1 MVIDLLYKNTLRKI
15 KNSLGRYLSLLII
28 VLIGVGF
35 FAGIQVTVPD
45 MISVADRYYK
55 EQNLMDFKVVS
66 SLGLTDDDVKALSS
80 LENAKTVIPSYSL
93 DVLDHSRAIRLHA
106 LEDGV
111 NNVRL
116 IEGRMPE
123 TDTECVADSKN
134 YAIGDVIKIEG
145 NASDNLK
152 SSEFTVVGTIDSVLY
167 LADDYGSTTIGDGR
181 LASFIF
187 INRGDFTLDVYTE
200 IYMIAKGTSSTTAY
214 GTDYDAAAAK
224 LENELIKIK
233 PDREE
238 ARYQGILNSVQQ
250 KIGNAQARP
259 DETGENIA
267 GLGKPQWHIFGRE
280 AAVGYEELKSGID
293 VVSSVA
299 AVFPLFFIA
308 IVMLMTS
315 NTMARM
321 IAEERGELG
330 TLTSLGYRDRSI
342 ITTYLLYVLSASGL
356 GAVIGFYAGCSII
369 PPLISSNFRFIL
381 PPLVIQYDLITFALI
396 LLVTLALMT
405 LVTIISCNVELR
417 QQPAALMR
425 PVPPKKGQK
434 ILLERIAFIWKHLSF
449 TWKVT
454 IRNMFRY
461 KKRGIM
467 TIIGVAGC
475 ASLLLVGF
483 GLSDSMN
490 GVAEK
495 QYGEI
500 FRYDNMII
508 LNDEIKTIDGDLKS
522 LLDKEKIKEP
532 LLIRQAS
539 FQSGSG
545 EKSQDTFLMVPEN
558 EAMFYNYFHLTDAKS
573 GSTLELDDSGV
584 VITRK
589 LADTFSLNKG
599 DILTLKDGENHEY
612 QLTVS
617 GVAENYTANY
627 AYMSSALYNKVFGQ
641 APAYNVV
648 VSNHEGDE
656 KELARQLMNS
666 DAVLNVVF
674 TDDLRQKILDS
685 NESLDSIIVLIVV
698 VASLLEIV
706 VLYNLTSIN
715 ISERTREIATLKVL
729 GFNDGET
736 NGYIYREAFILTLI
750 STVLGM
756 ILGVFLHRFVV
767 GIIEGNAMAL
777 FRKIDWDSFVWASV
791 LTIAFS
797 VIMQIST
804 YFKLRKI
811 DMIESLKSVE

>member
-1 MVIDLLYKNTLRKI
+1 MTL
-15 KNSLGRYLSLLII
+15 
-28 VLIGVGF
+28 V
-35 FAGIQVTVPD
+35 
-45 MISVADRYYK
+45 
-55 EQNLMDFKVVS
+55 
-66 SLGLTDDDVKALSS
+66 
-80 LENAKTVIPSYSL
+80 
-93 DVLDHSRAIRLHA
+93 
-106 LEDGV
+106 
-111 NNVRL
+111 
-116 IEGRMPE
+116 
-123 TDTECVADSKN
+123 
-134 YAIGDVIKIEG
+134 
-145 NASDNLK
+145 
-152 SSEFTVVGTIDSVLY
+152 
-167 LADDYGSTTIGDGR
+167 
-181 LASFIF
+181 
-187 INRGDFTLDVYTE
+187 
-200 IYMIAKGTSSTTAY
+200 
-214 GTDYDAAAAK
+214 
-224 LENELIKIK
+224 
-233 PDREE
+233 
-238 ARYQGILNSVQQ
+238 
-250 KIGNAQARP
+250 
-259 DETGENIA
+259 
-267 GLGKPQWHIFGRE
+267 
-280 AAVGYEELKSGID
+280 
-293 VVSSVA
+293 
-299 AVFPLFFIA
+299 
-308 IVMLMTS
+308 
-315 NTMARM
+315 
-321 IAEERGELG
+321 
-330 TLTSLGYRDRSI
+330 
-342 ITTYLLYVLSASGL
+342 
-356 GAVIGFYAGCSII
+356 
-369 PPLISSNFRFIL
+369 
-381 PPLVIQYDLITFALI
+381 
-396 LLVTLALMT
+396 LMT
-405 LVTIISCNVELR
+405 LVTIVSCNVELR

-434 ILLERIAFIWKHLSF
+434 ILLERIGFIWKHLSF

-508 LNDEIKTIDGDLKS
+508 LNDEIKTLDGDLKS
-522 LLDKEKIKEP
+522 LLDKENIKEP

-539 FQSGSG
+539 FQSSSG
-545 EKSQDTFLMVPEN
+545 EKSQDTLLLVPEN
-558 EAMFYNYFHLTDAKS
+558 EALFYNYFHLTDAKS
-573 GSTLELDDSGV
+573 GSTLTLDDSGV

-589 LADTFSLNKG
+589 LADTFSLNQG
-599 DILTLKDGENHEY
+599 DSLTLKDGENHEY

-627 AYMSSALYNKVFGQ
+627 AYMSSALYNKVFGK
-641 APAYNVV
+641 APAYNIV
-648 VSNHEGDE
+648 VSNHEGDG
-656 KELARQLMNS
+656 KVLARQLMDS

-736 NGYIYREAFILTLI
+736 NGYIYREALILSLI

-756 ILGVFLHRFVV
+756 ILGIFLHRFVV

-791 LTIAFS
+791 LTIVFS